1 MLQHAVS
8 LVKHAVKQFAVTPP
22 SAYIQRMETVTLVGV
37 RFRLAAL
44 LEEAG
49 VSQREL
55 ASRSGVSP
63 TTINRMANNL
73 TAQVSLGTLDSL
85 SATLSEV
92 LKREVEPGELIERES
107 SAKRRKHA

>member
-1 MLQHAVS
+1 MGTIA
-8 LVKHAVKQFAVTPP
+8 LVP
-22 SAYIQRMETVTLVGV
+22 V

-85 SATLSEV
+85 SAALSAAIGRV
-92 LKREVEPGELIERES
+92 VEPGELIEREPE
-107 SAKRRKHA
+107 AKRRGRG